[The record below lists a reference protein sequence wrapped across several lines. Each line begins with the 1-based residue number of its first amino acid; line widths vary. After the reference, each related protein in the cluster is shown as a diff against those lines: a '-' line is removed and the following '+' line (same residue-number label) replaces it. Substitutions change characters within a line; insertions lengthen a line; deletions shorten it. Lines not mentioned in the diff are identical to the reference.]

1 MSAFVPVLPDT
12 APFTAEQRAYL
23 NGFLAGLY
31 SRGVAAAGQLG
42 LESIPA
48 LTPLTILFGSQTGTA
63 EGLAKRLAKEAGKR
77 GFAATLHDLA
87 NYPASQLVSV
97 QRLLVVAS
105 TYGDGEP
112 PDNAKSFWE
121 LLRQES
127 APSLSGVRFSVC
139 ALGDTNYPQFCAF
152 GKAVDERLEK
162 LGAQRV
168 SPRTDCDLDYEEL
181 FVKWVNGALGAMT
194 REAGPSASLREAH
207 DEPSFA
213 ANPALKRLGAPPAK
227 PGTLQQLLSG
237 FDDSTYSR
245 SNPFPAP
252 LLTNRRLNGPGSA
265 KDTRHFELS
274 LEGSGL
280 NYEVGDALGVF
291 PTNCPELVDEIIR
304 TLGCLPTDSVP
315 GSDGRTMSLHAALL
329 SHYDITKIS
338 SRFLQSLATRSG
350 DGELLKLTSP
360 GVNGEL
366 AKFLWGREIIDLLLA
381 FPAVKWVPE
390 EFVKLLKKLQPRLY
404 SISSSPKAHSGQVHL
419 TTTIVRYES
428 LGRAR
433 QGVCSTFLAERVAP
447 AAPVP
452 VFIHSN
458 KAFRPPSN
466 PDVSMIMVGPGTGI
480 APFRAFLEERR
491 ATGAKGRNWLFFGDQ
506 HQATDFLYRE
516 ELERFHRNG
525 RLTRLDTAFS
535 RDQAEKV
542 YVQNRMLEHAHEIFA
557 WLEEGAHFYV
567 CGDAK
572 RMAKDVD
579 IALHQVI
586 VRGSGKS
593 ESETAEYVSRLKS
606 ERRYQRDVY

>member
-1 MSAFVPVLPDT
+1 M
-12 APFTAEQRAYL
+12 
-23 NGFLAGLY
+23 
-31 SRGVAAAGQLG
+31 
-42 LESIPA
+42 
-48 LTPLTILFGSQTGTA
+48 
-63 EGLAKRLAKEAGKR
+63 
-77 GFAATLHDLA
+77 
-87 NYPASQLVSV
+87 
-97 QRLLVVAS
+97 
-105 TYGDGEP
+105 
-112 PDNAKSFWE
+112 
-121 LLRQES
+121 
-127 APSLSGVRFSVC
+127 
-139 ALGDTNYPQFCAF
+139 
-152 GKAVDERLEK
+152 
-162 LGAQRV
+162 
-168 SPRTDCDLDYEEL
+168 
-181 FVKWVNGALGAMT
+181 
-194 REAGPSASLREAH
+194 
-207 DEPSFA
+207 
-213 ANPALKRLGAPPAK
+213 
-227 PGTLQQLLSG
+227 
-237 FDDSTYSR
+237 
-245 SNPFPAP
+245 
-252 LLTNRRLNGPGSA
+252 
-265 KDTRHFELS
+265 
-274 LEGSGL
+274 
-280 NYEVGDALGVF
+280 F